1 MKRVYFVAVTSDVTH
16 FEEVVGYATKE
27 QGLNGL
33 KIAIES
39 FKNHIKDMGFD
50 DIEETIEDT
59 WFTLKYDGGDCFY
72 HGEIKSGVMFEK
84 GEKPT
89 PLKPYKVTI
98 TKTVFAYGED
108 DAVEVAKGDEDYEYD
123 DEEKVTTELV
133 G

>member
-1 MKRVYFVAVTSDVTH
+1 MKRVYFVAVTSDFAN

-27 QGLNGL
+27 QGLKGL
-33 KIAIES
+33 KIAFES

-50 DIEETIEDT
+50 DIEETTEDT
-59 WFTLKYDGGDCFY
+59 WFTLNYNGGDCFY
-72 HGEIKSGVMFEK
+72 HGEIKCGVMFEE

-89 PLKPYKVTI
+89 PLKAYKVTI
-98 TKTVFAYGED
+98 TKTVLAYGED
-108 DAVEVAKGDEDYEYD
+108 DAVEVAKGDEEYEYD